1 MWDDIMKNIL
11 IAEDD
16 KDIVELLALYLESS
30 NYNVFK
36 SYNGVDALEIFNN
49 NAIDLVLADVM
60 MEKMDGYELVKEIRK
75 VSDVPVIFVS
85 AKNEDN
91 DRILGLNL
99 GADAYITKPFNP
111 LEVLAYINALFRRLS
126 SNNKNILI
134 GDIKLDLETY
144 QVYKKDKLL
153 NLTTAEIKILALLM
167 KNPGK
172 VFTKYQLYENINNN
186 LGDDDNTIMVHISN
200 LRSKLDDKDSKYIV
214 TVRGLGYKFENK
226 N

>member
-36 SYNGVDALEIFNN
+36 SYNGVDALDVFNN

>member
-1 MWDDIMKNIL
+1 MKNIL

-36 SYNGVDALEIFNN
+36 SYNGVDALDVFNN
-49 NAIDLVLADVM
+49 NAIDLILADVM

-134 GDIKLDLETY
+134 GDINLDLETY

-153 NLTTAEIKILALLM
+153 SVTTAVCGCVALLM
-167 KNPGK
+167 
-172 VFTKYQLYENINNN
+172 
-186 LGDDDNTIMVHISN
+186 
-200 LRSKLDDKDSKYIV
+200 
-214 TVRGLGYKFENK
+214 
-226 N
+226 

>member
-36 SYNGVDALEIFNN
+36 SYNGVDALDVFNN
-49 NAIDLVLADVM
+49 NAIDLILADVM

-134 GDIKLDLETY
+134 GDIKIDLETY

-186 LGDDDNTIMVHISN
+186 FGDDDNTIMVHISN

>member
-75 VSDVPVIFVS
+75 ISDVPVIFVS

-111 LEVLAYINALFRRLS
+111 LEVLAYINALFRRLY

>member
-1 MWDDIMKNIL
+1 MKNIL

-49 NAIDLVLADVM
+49 NALDLILADVM

-75 VSDVPVIFVS
+75 ISDVPVIFVS

>member
-1 MWDDIMKNIL
+1 MKNIL

-36 SYNGVDALEIFNN
+36 SYNGVDALDVFNN
-49 NAIDLVLADVM
+49 NAIDLILADVM

-111 LEVLAYINALFRRLS
+111 LEVLAYINALFRILS

-186 LGDDDNTIMVHISN
+186 FGDDDNTIMVHISN

>member
-1 MWDDIMKNIL
+1 MKNIL

-49 NAIDLVLADVM
+49 NALDLILADVM

>member
-1 MWDDIMKNIL
+1 MKNIL

-36 SYNGVDALEIFNN
+36 SYNGVDALDVFNN
-49 NAIDLVLADVM
+49 NAIDLILADVM

-75 VSDVPVIFVS
+75 ISDVPVIFVS

-186 LGDDDNTIMVHISN
+186 FGDDDNTIMVHISN

>member
-1 MWDDIMKNIL
+1 MKNIL

-36 SYNGVDALEIFNN
+36 SYNGVDALDVFNN
-49 NAIDLVLADVM
+49 NAIDLILADVM

>member
-1 MWDDIMKNIL
+1 MMKNIL

-49 NAIDLVLADVM
+49 NALDLILADVM

>member
-1 MWDDIMKNIL
+1 MKNIL

-36 SYNGVDALEIFNN
+36 SYNGVDALDVFNN

-91 DRILGLNL
+91 
-99 GADAYITKPFNP
+99 KPF
-111 LEVLAYINALFRRLS
+111 
-126 SNNKNILI
+126 
-134 GDIKLDLETY
+134 
-144 QVYKKDKLL
+144 
-153 NLTTAEIKILALLM
+153 
-167 KNPGK
+167 
-172 VFTKYQLYENINNN
+172 
-186 LGDDDNTIMVHISN
+186 
-200 LRSKLDDKDSKYIV
+200 
-214 TVRGLGYKFENK
+214 
-226 N
+226 

>member
-75 VSDVPVIFVS
+75 ISDVPVIFVS

-134 GDIKLDLETY
+134 GDIKIDLETY

>member
-1 MWDDIMKNIL
+1 MKNIL

-75 VSDVPVIFVS
+75 ISDVPVIFVS

-134 GDIKLDLETY
+134 GDIKIDLETY

>member
-1 MWDDIMKNIL
+1 MKNIL

-75 VSDVPVIFVS
+75 ISDVPVIFVS

>member
-1 MWDDIMKNIL
+1 MKNIL

-36 SYNGVDALEIFNN
+36 SYNGVDALDVFNN
-49 NAIDLVLADVM
+49 NAIDLILADVM

-134 GDIKLDLETY
+134 GDIKIDLETY

>member
-1 MWDDIMKNIL
+1 MKNIL

-49 NAIDLVLADVM
+49 NALDLILADVM

-134 GDIKLDLETY
+134 GDIKIDLETY

>member
-1 MWDDIMKNIL
+1 MKNIL

-36 SYNGVDALEIFNN
+36 SYNGVDALDVFNN
-49 NAIDLVLADVM
+49 NAIDLILADVM

-75 VSDVPVIFVS
+75 ISDVPVIFVS

>member
-36 SYNGVDALEIFNN
+36 SYNGVDALDVFNN
-49 NAIDLVLADVM
+49 NAIDLILADVM

-75 VSDVPVIFVS
+75 ISDVPVIFVS

>member
-75 VSDVPVIFVS
+75 ISDVPVIFVS

>member
-1 MWDDIMKNIL
+1 MKNIL

-36 SYNGVDALEIFNN
+36 SYNGVDALDVFNN
-49 NAIDLVLADVM
+49 NAIDLILVDVM

>member
-1 MWDDIMKNIL
+1 MKNIL

-36 SYNGVDALEIFNN
+36 SYNGVDALDVFNN
-49 NAIDLVLADVM
+49 NAIDLILADVM

-134 GDIKLDLETY
+134 GDIKIDLETY

-186 LGDDDNTIMVHISN
+186 FGDDDNTIMVHISN

>member
-1 MWDDIMKNIL
+1 MKNIL

-36 SYNGVDALEIFNN
+36 SYNGVDALDVFNN

>member
-1 MWDDIMKNIL
+1 MKNIL

-75 VSDVPVIFVS
+75 ISDVPVIFVS

-144 QVYKKDKLL
+144 QFYKKYKLL

>member
-1 MWDDIMKNIL
+1 MKNIL

-36 SYNGVDALEIFNN
+36 SYNGVDALDVFNN
-49 NAIDLVLADVM
+49 NAIDLILADVM

-111 LEVLAYINALFRRLS
+111 LEVLASINALFRRLS

-134 GDIKLDLETY
+134 GDIKIDLETY

-186 LGDDDNTIMVHISN
+186 FGDDDNTIMVHISN

>member
-1 MWDDIMKNIL
+1 MKNIL

-36 SYNGVDALEIFNN
+36 SYNGVDALDVFNN

-134 GDIKLDLETY
+134 GDIKIDLETY

>member
-1 MWDDIMKNIL
+1 MKNIL

>member
-36 SYNGVDALEIFNN
+36 SYNGVDALDVFNN
-49 NAIDLVLADVM
+49 NAIDLILADVM

>member
-36 SYNGVDALEIFNN
+36 SYNGVDALDVFNN
-49 NAIDLVLADVM
+49 NAIDLILADVM

-134 GDIKLDLETY
+134 GDIKIDLETY

>member
-1 MWDDIMKNIL
+1 MKNIL

-36 SYNGVDALEIFNN
+36 SYNGVDALDVFNN

-186 LGDDDNTIMVHISN
+186 FGDDDNTIMVHISN

>member
-1 MWDDIMKNIL
+1 MKNIL

-49 NAIDLVLADVM
+49 NAIDLILADVM